1 MTTTVSRIFSDYL
14 PIENVANYTQLKVGD
29 AVAITTESWKNH
41 CAHHKMRNLAMW
53 SVPMAFTGGFGLA
66 LAIPGEM
73 GGAFVLTE
81 LMQFTLGAAAGAGL
95 GATTHSIVYQGKP
108 IVPFKNILDMQELVG
123 VVTRVDDR
131 FIAEGKE
138 IRVKWLKKDGSKS
151 YESHLPHALVKI
163 ALKTAIQ
170 ADTIKQAQV
179 ERAELEYKEQ
189 QTATR
194 ISVAVEAERLKAQRD
209 LRIELARR
217 KAIDEKRIND
227 SVRAIIAET
236 KDINPNAVPTHEVV
250 VAQRK
255 AIAELNDQK
264 SGKNKVIAGLLSCNA
279 LWLLLI
285 LL

>member
-41 CAHHKMRNLAMW
+41 CAHHTMRNLAMW

-123 VVTRVDDR
+123 LVTRVDDR
-131 FIAEGKE
+131 FMAEGKE

-163 ALKTAIQ
+163 ALKSDIQ
-170 ADTIKQAQV
+170 ADSIKQAQV
-179 ERAELEYKEQ
+179 ERAELELKEQ

-194 ISVAVEAERLKAQRD
+194 ISNAVEAAHDATRRLIDFKEKQSAARIANAIEAEREQAKRN
-209 LRIELARR
+209 LRLELAKR
-217 KAIDEKRIND
+217 KVEDEKRIND

-236 KDINPNAVPTHEVV
+236 KI
-250 VAQRK
+250 
-255 AIAELNDQK
+255 
-264 SGKNKVIAGLLSCNA
+264 
-279 LWLLLI
+279 LI
-285 LL
+285 LTLCLHMKL